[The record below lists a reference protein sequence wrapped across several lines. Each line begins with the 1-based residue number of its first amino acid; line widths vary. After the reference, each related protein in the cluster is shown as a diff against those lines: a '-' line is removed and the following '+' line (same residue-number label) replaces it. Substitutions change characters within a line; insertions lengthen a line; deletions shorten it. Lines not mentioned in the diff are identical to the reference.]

1 MQQLNVKQGQNSD
14 ERMHFY
20 TAIFIPAW
28 LFAFATVANCQN
40 IDTDRPILREVSGL
54 HNDSLFGYSL
64 VLHQTIANPSS
75 RDAALRGARYKKKK
89 KNSLSI
95 DRPGHNKLAA
105 DW

>member
-1 MQQLNVKQGQNSD
+1 MKQEQNSD

-28 LFAFATVANCQN
+28 LFALATVANCQN

-75 RDAALRGARYKKKK
+75 RDEALRGARYK
-89 KNSLSI
+89 
-95 DRPGHNKLAA
+95 
-105 DW
+105 